1 MVMNNRYIKLENRN
15 IKKEIVEERELQI
28 NDLIKNFFGFGTK
41 ECITLKNIKLNIVNE
56 KFDEAIEELKKYIDL
71 VDTNLTNAIKIKSVL
86 ANNIQ
91 YINNKKERV

>member
-1 MVMNNRYIKLENRN
+1 MNNRYIKLENRN

-28 NDLIKNFFGFGTK
+28 NDLIKNFFGFGNK

-56 KFDEAIEELKKYIDL
+56 NFDEAIEELKKYIDV

-91 YINNKKERV
+91 YLNNKKERV